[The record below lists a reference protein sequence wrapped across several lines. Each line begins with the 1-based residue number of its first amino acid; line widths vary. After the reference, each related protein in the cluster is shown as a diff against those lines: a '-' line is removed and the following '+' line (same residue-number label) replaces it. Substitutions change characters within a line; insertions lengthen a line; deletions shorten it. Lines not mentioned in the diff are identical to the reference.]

1 MEIEGY
7 HSSYFLR
14 IIMLRFISTYY
25 SGIPAACESRFYPL
39 LGNYND
45 YFLVGTHSNQIYVFK
60 VENMLILLLLIFY
73 IFDISIDSCGI
84 FFFFFWFGSRMYKY
98 PSVSLDNRVFYFR
111 NKQMPILKM
120 NNYQALNTKPMLV
133 ILFLLLHSLID
144 ENSLS

>member
-14 IIMLRFISTYY
+14 VIMLRFISTYY
-25 SGIPAACESRFYPL
+25 SGIPAASESRFYPL

-84 FFFFFWFGSRMYKY
+84 FFFFFFFWFGSRMYQY

-120 NNYQALNTKPMLV
+120 NK
-133 ILFLLLHSLID
+133 
-144 ENSLS
+144 LSSTEHKANAGYSFSSSS